1 MPEVVASGES
11 MALLVPPR
19 PGRLRHQASLE
30 LRIGGAESNV
40 AIALARLGITAGWVG
55 WVGEDELGDLVLS
68 RLRAEGVDLSFTR
81 KIAEG
86 PTGVYFR
93 ELTPRGPRVYYY
105 RKGSAASFLRP
116 GAFDPAYL
124 VGARFLHLSGITPAL
139 SASARTY
146 TLWAL
151 EEAKKRSVQVSLDV
165 NYRSKLW
172 SPESM
177 QAFLREAAALADLI
191 FASEEE
197 LAVLFGSEKEGLD
210 LLTSWGAKEVVV
222 KRGSQGALAWVQ
234 GQTLES
240 PAFPCQEVDPVG
252 AGDAFAAG
260 YLAATLWGLPLE
272 ERLRVANAMGAW
284 AVSTWGDYEGL
295 PTKGELFAFLENRRE
310 LGR

>member
-1 MPEVVASGES
+1 MPEVVTSGET
-11 MALLVPPR
+11 MALLVPSR
-19 PGRLRHQASLE
+19 TGRLRHQASLE

-40 AIALARLGITAGWVG
+40 AIALARLGIAAGWVG
-55 WVGEDELGDLVLS
+55 WVGDDELGELVLN
-68 RLRAEGVDLSFTR
+68 RLRAEGVDLSFAGKVT
-81 KIAEG
+81 EG
-86 PTGVYFR
+86 STGVYFR
-93 ELTPRGPRVYYY
+93 ELLPSGPRVYYY
-105 RKGSAASFLRP
+105 RRGSAASFLRP
-116 GAFDPAYL
+116 EAFDPAYL
-124 VGARFLHLSGITPAL
+124 EGARFLHLTGITPAL
-139 SASARTY
+139 SDSARAY

-151 EEAKKRSVQVSLDV
+151 EEAKKKAVQVSLDV

-172 SPESM
+172 PPGGM
-177 QAFLREAAALADLI
+177 RAFLRETVALADLV

-197 LAVLFGSEKEGLD
+197 LAVLFGSEREGLD
-210 LLTSWGAKEVVV
+210 LLTSWGAREVLV
-222 KRGSQGALAWVQ
+222 KRGSRGALAWIQ
-234 GQTLES
+234 GKTLES

-272 ERLRVANAMGAW
+272 ERLKVANAMGAW

>member
-1 MPEVVASGES
+1 MPEVVTSGET
-11 MALLVPPR
+11 MALLVPSR
-19 PGRLRHQASLE
+19 TGRLRHQASLE

-40 AIALARLGITAGWVG
+40 AIALARLGIAAGWVG
-55 WVGEDELGDLVLS
+55 WVGDDELGELVLN
-68 RLRAEGVDLSFTR
+68 RLRAEGVDLSFAGKVT
-81 KIAEG
+81 ESS
-86 PTGVYFR
+86 TGVYFR
-93 ELTPRGPRVYYY
+93 ELLPSGPRVYYY
-105 RKGSAASFLRP
+105 RRGSAASFLRP
-116 GAFDPAYL
+116 EAFDPAYL
-124 VGARFLHLSGITPAL
+124 EGARFLHLTGITPAL
-139 SASARTY
+139 SDSARAY

-151 EEAKKRSVQVSLDV
+151 EEAKKKAVQVSLDV

-172 SPESM
+172 PPGGM
-177 QAFLREAAALADLI
+177 RAFLRETVALADLV

-197 LAVLFGSEKEGLD
+197 LAVLFGSEREGLD
-210 LLTSWGAKEVVV
+210 LLTSWGAREVLV
-222 KRGSQGALAWVQ
+222 KRGSRGALAWVQ
-234 GQTLES
+234 GKTLES

-272 ERLRVANAMGAW
+272 ERLKVANAMGAW